1 MNDAADFAFRQAWA
15 LCPYSQETVYRYVN
29 LLMSE
34 GRIANALLVAET
46 AAKMPSLQGANG
58 ASLRDLVTKL
68 KQFQTVR

>member
-1 MNDAADFAFRQAWA
+1 
-15 LCPYSQETVYRYVN
+15 
-29 LLMSE
+29 MSE